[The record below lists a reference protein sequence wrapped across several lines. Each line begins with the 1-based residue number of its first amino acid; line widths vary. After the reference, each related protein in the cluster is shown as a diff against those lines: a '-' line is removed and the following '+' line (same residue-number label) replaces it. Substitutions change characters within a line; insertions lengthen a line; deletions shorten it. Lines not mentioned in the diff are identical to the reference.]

1 MAPQSCRAT
10 ECVSL
15 YFSDWYAAPYCYN
28 PECSPQY
35 IFISTSMSKI
45 GQAKPKCQPLFQG
58 VTKFRPHLC
67 IQWLKMV
74 PRQHFWAEAQN
85 RLCIFTSCIFSHY
98 VMLFLH
104 NLLSHSPLSNPVAPF
119 FFFLLL
125 QSQISMRS
133 FLRVFNF

>member
-74 PRQHFWAEAQN
+74 PRQHFWAEAESAVYFHLLHFQS
-85 RLCIFTSCIFSHY
+85 LCNVISAQFAFSLTFVKSSCS
-98 VMLFLH
+98 
-104 NLLSHSPLSNPVAPF
+104 
-119 FFFLLL
+119 FLLFSAL
-125 QSQISMRS
+125 AISNINAQLCTC
-133 FLRVFNF
+133 F